1 MATYRVYREPDS
13 WLVIPTAENAT
24 RPSREASARH
34 PDLLLDSMAGSYPD
48 LDSMAE
54 ELSSRLAVMLVA
66 PVGWRQ
72 QNIGR
77 RISDTVFWV
86 FTGE

>member
-13 WLVIPTAENAT
+13 WLVIPTAA
-24 RPSREASARH
+24 
-34 PDLLLDSMAGSYPD
+34 DLDSMAGSYPD